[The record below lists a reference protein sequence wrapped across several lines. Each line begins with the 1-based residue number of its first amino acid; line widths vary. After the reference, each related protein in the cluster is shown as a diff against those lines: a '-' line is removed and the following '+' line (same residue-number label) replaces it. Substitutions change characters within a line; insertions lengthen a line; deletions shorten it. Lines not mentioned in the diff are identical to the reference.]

1 MFILEQTWNLSQ
13 PVRMSLGT
21 VLWNA
26 GSDTLLLN
34 ESEETCGIITTRRL
48 PWPRGPEEWEWRE
61 WDTGA
66 AETLETEEDSR
77 RKRVHDDIFKL
88 RIHQFWSPPY
98 RWTSHMEAE
107 KSPLLCTPGWEEFLY
122 PAAHGALRD
131 TVLGGSG
138 VNMIEAVLLG
148 LSSDLKS
155 ANWLPHSRWGWTGW
169 FVWSVS
175 IS

>member
-1 MFILEQTWNLSQ
+1 MLGQTHSCLMRVRKHVVLSL
-13 PVRMSLGT
+13 PADFRDHG
-21 VLWNA
+21 VLRSGN
-26 GSDTLLLN
+26 G
-34 ESEETCGIITTRRL
+34 RQ
-48 PWPRGPEEWEWRE
+48 

-107 KSPLLCTPGWEEFLY
+107 KSPLLCTPGWEEFLH